1 MKRKRGRPKSP
12 EPLETFT
19 LRITPRAKRRLRA
32 LAEVSGKPSNAVIEA
47 AFWQH
52 LAALPKP
59 TREAVERI
67 ASTVESMRAGGA
79 VEDE

>member
-1 MKRKRGRPKSP
+1 MKRKRGRPRSP
-12 EPLETFT
+12 EALEPFT

-32 LAEVSGKPSNAVIEA
+32 LAEIAGKPSNAVLEA

-52 LAALPKP
+52 LAGLPEP
-59 TREAVERI
+59 TRKAVERI
-67 ASTVESMRAGGA
+67 ASAVEAARGAGP